1 MTLQPPGV
9 PAVSRVHGGATVG
22 QLYATAL
29 RARPGVPAIVGD
41 DITLGYDEL
50 AQLCARL
57 ARLFAARGLARQD
70 AVAFLV
76 GNRAEAVAAI
86 IAAQL
91 AGLKNV
97 SLHPMASEADHAF
110 VLQEA
115 GVTALVVDNARFAER
130 ARALAGARAVQVL
143 PLDDGEFGPGL
154 ASVAAA
160 MDGADYI
167 PGDDPTEISKIS
179 FTGGTT
185 GRSKGILHTHRTTV
199 TVLQYMLA
207 TYEWPAQVRYLVTT
221 PISHA
226 SGAMIL
232 PTLLRGGTVY
242 LCDKFSPADFLRRVA
257 QDRINLTFLVPTQI
271 YGVLDCDGLDTADL
285 SSLELVLYGAAPIA
299 PVRLA
304 DALRRIGPVFG
315 QIYGQAEAPMCI
327 SYLPRADHD
336 PDRPERLRSCGKVIA
351 GNQVRLLDADLREVA
366 PGEVGELC
374 VRGPLVMESYLN
386 RPEENA
392 KVFAS
397 DWLHTGDMA
406 RCDSEGYLYLVDR
419 AKDMIISG
427 GFNVYPSEV
436 EHCLAQH
443 PAIAMSAVI
452 GIPDAKWG
460 ESVTAIVVTRPG
472 AALTEADVIGHVT
485 QHKGVVNAPKQVV
498 FAEELPLTA
507 LGKIDRKA
515 IRGRYWGGQERQVA

>member
-1 MTLQPPGV
+1 MSRQASAA
-9 PAVSRVHGGATVG
+9 AVVHGGATVG
-22 QLYATAL
+22 QLYAAAL

-41 DITLGYDEL
+41 DTTLSYEAL
-50 AQLCARL
+50 ARQCARV

-110 VLQEA
+110 VLQDA
-115 GVTALVVDNARFAER
+115 GVRALVVDNARFTER
-130 ARALAGARAVQVL
+130 ARVLAAGAGLQVL

-154 ASVAAA
+154 ANAAA
-160 MDGADYI
+160 AFDDTPVV
-167 PGDDPTEISKIS
+167 PGDDPTEISRLAY
-179 FTGGTT
+179 TGGTT

-207 TYEWPAQVRYLVTT
+207 SYEWPAQIRYLVTT

-226 SGAMIL
+226 SGSLFL
-232 PTLLRGGTVY
+232 PTLLRGGTIYV
-242 LCDKFSPADFLRRVA
+242 CDKFSPADFLRRVA
-257 QDRINLTFLVPTQI
+257 EQRINLTFLVPTQI
-271 YGVLDCDGLDTADL
+271 YGLLDCDGLDAADL

-315 QIYGQAEAPMCI
+315 QVYGQAEVPMCI
-327 SYLPRADHD
+327 SYLSQRDHD
-336 PDRPERLRSCGKVIA
+336 PDNPERLRSCGKVIP
-351 GNQVRLLDADLREVA
+351 GNQVKLLDPDLREVA

-374 VRGPLVMESYLN
+374 VRGPLVMEGYLN
-386 RPEENA
+386 RPEEDA
-392 KVFAS
+392 KVFAG

-406 RCDSEGYLYLVDR
+406 RCDSEGFLYIVDR

-436 EHCLAQH
+436 EHCLALH

-452 GIPDAKWG
+452 GIPDPKWG
-460 ESVTAIVVTRPG
+460 EAVTAVVVARPG

-498 FAEELPLTA
+498 FVDELPLTA

>member
-1 MTLQPPGV
+1 MARQASAACV
-9 PAVSRVHGGATVG
+9 VHGGATVG
-22 QLYATAL
+22 QLYTAAL
-29 RARPGVPAIVGD
+29 RARPGVPAVVGD
-41 DITLGYDEL
+41 DVTLSYEAL
-50 AQLCARL
+50 ARHSARI

-70 AVAFLV
+70 VVAFLV

-91 AGLKNV
+91 AGLKAV
-97 SLHPMASEADHAF
+97 SLHPMAAQADHAF
-110 VLQEA
+110 VLEDAAVQ
-115 GVTALVVDNARFAER
+115 ALVVDNARFAER
-130 ARALAGARAVQVL
+130 ARALAASTRVQVL

-154 ASVAAA
+154 VRAAA
-160 MDGADYI
+160 GFDDAPVV
-167 PGDDPTEISKIS
+167 PGDDPTEISKLS
-179 FTGGTT
+179 YTGGTT
-185 GRSKGILHTHRTTV
+185 GRSKGILHTHRTSV
-199 TVLQYMLA
+199 TMLQYMLA

-226 SGAMIL
+226 SGSLFL
-232 PTLLRGGTVY
+232 PTLLRGGTIY

-257 QDRINLTFLVPTQI
+257 EHRINLTFLVPTQI
-271 YGVLDCDGLDTADL
+271 YGLLDCDGLDAADL

-327 SYLPRADHD
+327 SYLSPRDHD
-336 PDRPERLRSCGKVIA
+336 PNHPERLRSCGKVIP
-351 GNQVRLLDADLREVA
+351 GNQVRLLDAQMREVA

-374 VRGPLVMESYLN
+374 VRGPLVMEGYLN
-386 RPEENA
+386 RPEEDA
-392 KVFAS
+392 SVFAG

-406 RCDSEGYLYLVDR
+406 RCDSEGFLYLVDR

-436 EHCLAQH
+436 EHCLALH

-452 GIPDAKWG
+452 GVPDPKWG
-460 ESVTAIVVTRPG
+460 EAVTAVVVARPG
-472 AALTEADVIGHVT
+472 TELTEAEVIAHVT
-485 QHKGVVNAPKQVV
+485 RHKGVVNAPKQVV
-498 FAEELPLTA
+498 FADALPLTA

>member
-1 MTLQPPGV
+1 MARQASAASV
-9 PAVSRVHGGATVG
+9 VHGGATVG
-22 QLYATAL
+22 QLYTAAL
-29 RARPGVPAIVGD
+29 RARPGVPAVVGD
-41 DITLGYDEL
+41 DVTLSYEAL
-50 AQLCARL
+50 ARHSARI

-70 AVAFLV
+70 VVAFLV

-91 AGLKNV
+91 AGLKAV
-97 SLHPMASEADHAF
+97 SLHPMAAQADHAF
-110 VLQEA
+110 VLEDA
-115 GVTALVVDNARFAER
+115 GVQALVVDNARFAER
-130 ARALAGARAVQVL
+130 ARALAASSRLQVL

-154 ASVAAA
+154 TRAAA
-160 MDGADYI
+160 EFDDAPVI
-167 PGDDPTEISKIS
+167 PGDDPTEISKLS
-179 FTGGTT
+179 YTGGTT

-199 TVLQYMLA
+199 TMLQYMLA

-226 SGAMIL
+226 SGSLFL
-232 PTLLRGGTVY
+232 PTLLRGGTIY

-257 QDRINLTFLVPTQI
+257 EHRINLTFLVPTQI
-271 YGVLDCDGLDTADL
+271 YGLLDCDGLDTADL

-327 SYLPRADHD
+327 SYLSPRDHD
-336 PDRPERLRSCGKVIA
+336 PDHPARLRSCGKVIA
-351 GNQVRLLDADLREVA
+351 GNQVRLLDTQMREVA

-374 VRGPLVMESYLN
+374 VRGPLVMEGYLN
-386 RPEENA
+386 RPEEDA
-392 KVFAS
+392 RVFAG

-406 RCDSEGYLYLVDR
+406 RCDSEGFLYLVDR

-436 EHCLAQH
+436 EHCLALH

-452 GIPDAKWG
+452 GVPDPKWG
-460 ESVTAIVVTRPG
+460 EAVTAVVVARPG
-472 AALTEADVIGHVT
+472 AELTEADVIAHVT
-485 QHKGVVNAPKQVV
+485 RHKGVVNAPKLVV
-498 FAEELPLTA
+498 FADALPLTA